1 MERAAKYRRTRYL
14 IAAKFQLKYIGLIL
28 FLVFLVGTL
37 CSYVVYY
44 TMMLNLGDK
53 LANVYPQGRL
63 ISIVRMVNFRMF
75 LSLILIA
82 PLVVTIGIF
91 ASHKIAGP
99 IYRIEKFL
107 NNMAKGDY
115 SSILTLRRNDELV
128 SLVSGINRVLES
140 LKETIEGE
148 KTHLGK
154 AAFFLEKLKS
164 IAESSGAI
172 THSQLKDAVDKLS
185 EELREVNKDLEK
197 YKM

>member
-1 MERAAKYRRTRYL
+1 MMAETAKYRRTRYL
-14 IAAKFQLKYIGLIL
+14 IAARFQLKYIGLIL
-28 FLVFLVGTL
+28 LLVFLVGAL

-128 SLVSGINRVLES
+128 SLVNGINRVLGS
-140 LKETIEGE
+140 LKETLKGE
-148 KTHLGK
+148 KTHLEK
-154 AAFFLEKLKS
+154 AAFFLEELKG
-164 IAESSGAI
+164 IAESGAI
-172 THSQLKDAVDKLS
+172 SRSQLKDIVDKLS
-185 EELREVNKDLEK
+185 EELREVNKGMEK
-197 YKM
+197 YKL